1 MNTTITRHSQ
11 SPFTDLMEWL
21 EAEVPYGLKRMGIA
35 PSVPVEDF
43 MDDNDYVVRAE
54 LPGIDPDK
62 DVQVTLENQLLT
74 IRGERREEKKEKDL
88 QEFRYGSF
96 TRAVRLPAGTTADE
110 VKATYADGILEVRV
124 PVKDDETPVQSIA
137 VKREK

>member
-1 MNTTITRHSQ
+1 
-11 SPFTDLMEWL
+11 MEWL
-21 EAEVPYGLKRMGIA
+21 EAEVPFGLKRIGIA

-43 MDDNDYVVRAE
+43 MDEDSYVVRAE

-62 DVQVTLENQLLT
+62 DVQVTLENQMLT

-96 TRAVRLPAGTTADE
+96 TRSVRLPAGTTAEE
-110 VKATYADGILEVRV
+110 VKATYDDGILEVRV
-124 PVKDDETPVQSIA
+124 PVKEAETPVQSIA
-137 VKREK
+137 VKHGK

>member
-1 MNTTITRHSQ
+1 MNTTIARRSQ

-21 EAEVPYGLKRMGIA
+21 EAEVPFGLKRMGIA

-43 MDDNDYVVRAE
+43 MDDDSYVVRAE

-62 DVQVTLENQLLT
+62 DVTVTLENQVLT

-88 QEFRYGSF
+88 QELRYGSF
-96 TRAVRLPAGTTADE
+96 TRTVRLPAGTTADDVE
-110 VKATYADGILEVRV
+110 ATYADGILEVRV
-124 PVKDDETPVQSIA
+124 PVKDAETPAQTVAI
-137 VKREK
+137 KRGK